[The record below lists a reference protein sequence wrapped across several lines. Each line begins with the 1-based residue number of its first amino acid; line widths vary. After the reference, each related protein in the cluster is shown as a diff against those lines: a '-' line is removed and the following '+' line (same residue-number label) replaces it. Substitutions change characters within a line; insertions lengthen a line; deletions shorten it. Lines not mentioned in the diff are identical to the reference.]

1 MESISFPCFFEAVRK
16 AGEFPASREGSAVEV
31 PFSETIEKSFPGA
44 PQNPVSAEDR
54 EPGEER
60 RHPESGTVSCLPGQ
74 LPIAEGEPAPQALFL
89 RTLHGEARSDDG
101 KGPYGPEKMSS
112 LREALKALR
121 HPKDPAFPGELKG
134 AVNVL
139 SDAGGAETDPES
151 GLDPSDSEKGV
162 TENSLPS
169 LPSAG
174 PRNVPPAG
182 LKRQPP
188 SGEPEVPLDFAAGTE
203 PAVLGEFQQNS
214 NPSVSVEPEQGAG
227 NFPAG
232 KPEGP
237 QRQRGRSDIEEK
249 SASSGQQP
257 AGADARLAVLLP
269 VELPGLSAETSSA
282 AEGFTALPDSSL
294 PTFIPFPEGF
304 PGKEIQPRVIAAPG
318 NRPGRPAESFREGIP
333 WNFDP
338 GREAVP
344 FVTRLPDGSLLQA
357 PAEQGTL
364 SPESP
369 VSRIE
374 VSPAERILLLMKD
387 RQETQTPGSP
397 IQRPFPGSAPVLS
410 EGRRKD
416 GQEKILHPFP
426 EQGIPPYGASFPGK
440 AGQAGPERA
449 ELPRGLAVAEGIAH
463 MTAYLSSSRG
473 RQRGILR
480 LHPPEL
486 GDIRV
491 VLLSSGDRVRLH
503 LTVESPEIREMV
515 SRSEETLREGLRQQG
530 IQLGEMTVDVNGEPG
545 QGFGSSNSE
554 RSGLFL
560 RDGEEGFPETVPE
573 EVEARVDLVSGMF
586 TWVA

>member
-54 EPGEER
+54 DPGEER
-60 RHPESGTVSCLPGQ
+60 LHPESGTVSCLPGQ
-74 LPIAEGEPAPQALFL
+74 LPLAEGEPAPQALFL

-101 KGPYGPEKMSS
+101 KGQYGPEKMSF
-112 LREALKALR
+112 LREALQALR
-121 HPKDPAFPGELKG
+121 HPKDPAFLGELKG
-134 AVNVL
+134 AVNAL

-182 LKRQPP
+182 LKRQPL
-188 SGEPEVPLDFAAGTE
+188 SEEPETESVP
-203 PAVLGEFQQNS
+203 LGEFLQN
-214 NPSVSVEPEQGAG
+214 PLDPAVVSKESAQGASF
-227 NFPAG
+227 FPVRGSA
-232 KPEGP
+232 EL
-237 QRQRGRSDIEEK
+237 QRQRDRFGIEEK
-249 SASSGQQP
+249 KNSSGQS
-257 AGADARLAVLLP
+257 AGTDARLAAFLP
-269 VELPGLSAETSSA
+269 LDLFCLSAETSSA

-294 PTFIPFPEGF
+294 PAFIPFPEGF

-318 NRPGRPAESFREGIP
+318 NRPGRPAEFFREGIP

-364 SPESP
+364 SPESS

-374 VSPAERILLLMKD
+374 VSPTERILLLMND
-387 RQETQTPGSP
+387 RQETQPPGSP

-416 GQEKILHPFP
+416 GQEKVLHPFP

-515 SRSEETLREGLRQQG
+515 SRSEETLREGLRLQG

-560 RDGEEGFPETVPE
+560 RDGEEGFPETAPE